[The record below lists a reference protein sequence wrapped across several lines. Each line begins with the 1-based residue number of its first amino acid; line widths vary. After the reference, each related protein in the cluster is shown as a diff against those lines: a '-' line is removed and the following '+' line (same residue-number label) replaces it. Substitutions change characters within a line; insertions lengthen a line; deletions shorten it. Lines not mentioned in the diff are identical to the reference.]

1 MARVCFRCSDS
12 ERMMPN
18 RCEIQADDLADMRE
32 QAAMAVRTLLAS
44 PGPEDWRSWVL
55 HVSDDLGEEILT
67 LPFSSVIG
75 RLH

>member
-1 MARVCFRCSDS
+1 
-12 ERMMPN
+12 MMPN

>member
-1 MARVCFRCSDS
+1 MTRVCFRCSDN
-12 ERMMPN
+12 EQMLPN
-18 RCEIQADDLADMRE
+18 RCETQADDLVDTRE
-32 QAAMAVRTLLAS
+32 QAAMVIQTLLAS

-67 LPFSSVIG
+67 LPFSSLIG